1 LDNAVAD
8 RTEKLSLGEKLFS
21 IPVSI
26 VAIVLGLYEFSNSG
40 VTLLS
45 VFPVFVGLENIMLI
59 VYRKNPSYRRF
70 ALQMGIVLF
79 TMMALFL
86 VIN

>member
-1 LDNAVAD
+1 MDNAVVE

-21 IPVSI
+21 IPVSF
-26 VAIVLGLYEFSNSG
+26 VAIVLGLYELSNSG
-40 VTLLS
+40 VSLLS
-45 VFPVFVGLENIMLI
+45 VFPIFVGLENIMLI
-59 VYRKNPSYRRF
+59 IYRKNASYRRM
-70 ALQMGIVLF
+70 ALHMGIVLF

>member
-1 LDNAVAD
+1 MDNAVVE

-21 IPVSI
+21 IPVSF
-26 VAIVLGLYEFSNSG
+26 VAIVLGLYELSNAG
-40 VTLLS
+40 VSLLS
-45 VFPVFVGLENIMLI
+45 VFPIFVGLENIMLI
-59 VYRKNPSYRRF
+59 IYRKNPSYRRI
-70 ALQMGIVLF
+70 ALHMGIVLF